1 MAYGVYDAGPLA
13 WGCAVKNILPI
24 IGMIVGGLLGFLLCA
39 SLIHIDKIA
48 KLEAR
53 VHALTEM
60 IAPNLLIGEKQ

>member
-1 MAYGVYDAGPLA
+1 M
-13 WGCAVKNILPI
+13 KNILPI